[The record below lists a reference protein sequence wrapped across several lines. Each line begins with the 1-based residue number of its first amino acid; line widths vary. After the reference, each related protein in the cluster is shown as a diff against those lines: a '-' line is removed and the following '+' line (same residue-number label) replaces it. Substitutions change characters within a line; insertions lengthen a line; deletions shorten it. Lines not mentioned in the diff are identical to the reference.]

1 MTGVE
6 DFVSRRTTVPFFM
19 RSQPQTHGI
28 RPNTTVALVDIT
40 GLPLKREG
48 RYSRTTATGR
58 GNLCTLVSVDGADI
72 HLEVYVGTFS
82 GSETQRQQMPTRTL
96 EIMRSIK
103 YNTPVIKR
111 TLLALFALKIE
122 LPDLFCTVTNF
133 VTVLCGSSYNVYERC
148 SNDD

>member
-1 MTGVE
+1 MLTSDRCGGFRQSTYNSSV
-6 DFVSRRTTVPFFM
+6 FYAAPSFM

-48 RYSRTTATGR
+48 RYSRTTATGQIY
-58 GNLCTLVSVDGADI
+58 LCTPISVDGVDI
-72 HLEVYVGTFS
+72 HLEVYVGTIS
-82 GSETQRQQMPTRTL
+82 GSETPRQQMPTSTVG
-96 EIMRSIK
+96 ITTSVK
-103 YNTPVIKR
+103 YNTPVILG

-133 VTVLCGSSYNVYERC
+133 VTVLCG
-148 SNDD
+148 